1 VKYVSMGH
9 GAGGRLTEE
18 IIAMARASFPSK
30 YLDSGLDS
38 ALLPA
43 AGEKIAFTTD
53 SFVVRPLFFPGG
65 NIGRL
70 AVCGTVNDLAVVG
83 ARPRFLSCALIL
95 EEGLAFE
102 DLERALGSMGEAARE
117 ADVEIVTGDTKVVER
132 GKGDGIYVATAGI
145 GTVPLDLELSGE
157 RIEEGDVLMVSGTL
171 GDHAMT
177 ILGAREAFGFESSLQ
192 SDCAPLGGLVA
203 ALLESGAQVRFLR
216 DLTRGGL
223 AAALNELA
231 ELRGLSLEID
241 EESLPVRKEVRA
253 LSEILGIDVPSMA
266 NEGKLVAV
274 VRGAD
279 ADKALAAM
287 RAHRY
292 GREAAIVGS
301 VVEAPATARD
311 AASPGGANAARDSGA
326 ARVRI
331 RTVAG
336 SLRILP
342 RPSSEKLPRIC

>member
-1 VKYVSMGH
+1 VKYVTMAH

-18 IIAMARASFPSK
+18 VIAMARAAFPSP

-38 ALLPA
+38 AVLPA
-43 AGEKIAFTTD
+43 AGERIAFTTD

-65 NIGRL
+65 DIGRL

-95 EEGLAFE
+95 EEGLA
-102 DLERALGSMGEAARE
+102 LEELGRALGSMGEAARE
-117 ADVEIVTGDTKVVER
+117 AGVEIVTGDTKVVER
-132 GKGDGIYVATAGI
+132 GKGDGIYVTTAGI
-145 GTVPLDLELSGE
+145 GLVPVDIDLSGG
-157 RIEEGDVLMVSGTL
+157 RAEEGDALIVSGTL

-177 ILGAREAFGFESSLQ
+177 ILGMREALGFESSLK

-223 AAALNELA
+223 AAALNELS

-241 EESLPVRKEVRA
+241 EESLPARKEVRA
-253 LSEILGIDVPSMA
+253 LSEILGIDLPSMA

-279 ADKALAAM
+279 AGKALAVM

-301 VVEAPATARD
+301 VVEAPT
-311 AASPGGANAARDSGA
+311 AARGAELARGSGA

-342 RPSSEKLPRIC
+342 RPSGDKLPRIC